1 MSKFEI
7 SKSIF
12 MHGIC
17 HLQKFLDLD
26 TRGSMLFIIEM
37 GKEITYT
44 IMFVLISL
52 LLAG

>member
-12 MHGIC
+12 MHGI
-17 HLQKFLDLD
+17 
-26 TRGSMLFIIEM
+26 FIIEM
-37 GKEITYT
+37 GKEIIYT

>member
-12 MHGIC
+12 MHG
-17 HLQKFLDLD
+17 
-26 TRGSMLFIIEM
+26 RAMLFIIEM
-37 GKEITYT
+37 GNEIIYT

>member
-12 MHGIC
+12 MHGNS
-17 HLQKFLDLD
+17 D
-26 TRGSMLFIIEM
+26 TSGSMLFIIEM
-37 GKEITYT
+37 GKEIIYT